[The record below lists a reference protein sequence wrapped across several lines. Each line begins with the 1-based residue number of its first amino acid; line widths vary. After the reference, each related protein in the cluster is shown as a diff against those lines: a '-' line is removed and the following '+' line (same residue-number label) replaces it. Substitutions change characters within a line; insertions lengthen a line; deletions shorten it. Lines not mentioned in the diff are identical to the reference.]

1 MDHRVPLRS
10 RTVLKFDG
18 MDCHVEEVVG
28 RGSNAIV
35 YKGWY
40 PDFLNPE
47 QRHHVLIKELFPL
60 HPEGKIR
67 RDGSDSIIVEPEA
80 EEHFFLHR
88 ESFLAGNEVHLRL
101 LEEHPQII
109 GANLNSFSGNGTLYS
124 VLGFSGGRTLQSALA
139 EPGLGLRVHVG
150 RMQNLLEA
158 LEVFHKSGYLHLD
171 ISPDNV
177 MLVGQGEQER
187 IFLIDY
193 NSTCPLEHR
202 ERAVSSVKAG
212 YSAPEVE
219 NGERDSLCFATDLY
233 SVAAV
238 FFRCLMGRTLSLEEM
253 LRAKAPDGADS
264 PCLADA
270 PQTVSSMV
278 ARILRK
284 GLNIL
289 PGRRY
294 QSTGQ
299 MRLDFEELLDRVDCV
314 GVTHW
319 ALWENGRRSVEELV
333 RVNPSL
339 LYVKE
344 EGKLYPIRLRQ
355 EKSVSLEQYLASIL
369 SPEGKSGLIL
379 ADGGMGKTTLLLH
392 TALMQGKR
400 YSPSAP
406 AVFYVSLNGWN
417 PGDRQY
423 ILSRLLMRMRFKRE
437 ENSYESAMHALG
449 KLLEQ
454 PLKTKKGDCPVV
466 LLLLDGLNEVRAD
479 MGPLIREINEL
490 SKLAGVRILAASRS
504 GVPALELVPVSLAPL
519 EREDIAW
526 ALGERGLLLPREES
540 LWQLLST
547 PLILSIYLKTG
558 EGEKQPDIRNEEELM
573 RAYMGALLQKELRQL
588 AEEDPLRW
596 QLDAAL
602 NYVLPCIAAE
612 EKRTGGGLS
621 EEQLL
626 KVVEKCWL
634 LLRSPAMRRI
644 FPQWIGRSRAILGD
658 RKTGEE
664 WYDLMVHQL
673 LWQRLGLLLRDGAG
687 CCRVFHQRIGEY
699 LAGVYGALAVRIR
712 RRRRLSAAAV
722 TAAVLGLFFLGKAG
736 FEAHAYYPDEVVES
750 VIDHGVTAYVSFG
763 GQYAGLRQWTEYGLA
778 GNTEECLSE
787 YDTVLSSLTAKDALT
802 MGEKRCLTQIQEH
815 LTGQEDKAVSWSGLP
830 LEGELARELVGY
842 PMERSGYYG
851 ETLPIAMGWLQSGR
865 ARREYPEYL
874 NLLSEV
880 LEADAAVAAE
890 LYHQTCAVHLESGEK
905 VWQDSV
911 RVLVAGIPEQEIH
924 RNTGYVEDRGQYL
937 ENLREALKQAQ
948 RELKQ
953 ATASVKLIC
962 MEENL
967 L

>member
-10 RTVLKFDG
+10 RTVLRFDG

-28 RGSNAIV
+28 CGSNAIV

-47 QRHHVLIKELFPL
+47 QRHHVLIKELFPF

-67 RDGSDSIIVEPEA
+67 RDGSDHIIVEPEA
-80 EEHFFLHR
+80 EEHFSLHR

-101 LEEHPQII
+101 LADHPQII
-109 GANLNSFSGNGTLYS
+109 GANLNSFTGNGTLYS
-124 VLGFSGGRTLQSALA
+124 VLGLGGGRTLQSALTA
-139 EPGLGLRVHVG
+139 PEQELRVHVR
-150 RMQNLLEA
+150 RMRNLLEA
-158 LEVFHKSGYLHLD
+158 LEAFHKSGYLHLD

-177 MLVGQGEQER
+177 MLVGEGEQER

-193 NSTCPLEHR
+193 NSACPLDDR

-219 NGERDSLCFATDLY
+219 NGEQDSLGFATDLY
-233 SVAAV
+233 SVTAI
-238 FFRCLMGRTLSLEEM
+238 FFRCIMGRTLTLEEM

-299 MRLDFEELLDRVDCV
+299 MRQDFEELLDRMDCV

-319 ALWENGRRSVEELV
+319 ALWENGRRSVEELI

-339 LYVKE
+339 LYIKE
-344 EGKLYPIRLRQ
+344 ETKLYPIRLRQ
-355 EKSVSLEQYLASIL
+355 GENLSLEQYLSNIL

-400 YSPSAP
+400 YSPAVP
-406 AVFYVSLNGWN
+406 AVFYLNLNGWA
-417 PGDRQY
+417 PGDRNY
-423 ILSRLLMRMRFKRE
+423 VLSQILMRMRFKRE
-437 ENSYESAMHALG
+437 QNSFESAMHALR

-454 PLKTKKGDCPVV
+454 PLKTKNGKLPVV
-466 LLLLDGLNEVRAD
+466 LLLLDGLNEVRSD
-479 MGPLIREINEL
+479 MEPLIREINEL

-504 GVPALELVPVSLAPL
+504 GMPALELVPASLAPL
-519 EREDIAW
+519 EKEDIAW
-526 ALGERGLLLPREES
+526 ALGEQGMLLPREES

-547 PLILSIYLKTG
+547 PLILSIYLQTG
-558 EGEKQPDIRNEEELM
+558 EAGKQLDIQNEEELM
-573 RAYMGALLQKELRQL
+573 MAYIGALLQKELRQL
-588 AEEDPLRW
+588 TVEAPQRW
-596 QLDAAL
+596 QLDVAL

-621 EEQLL
+621 DEQLL
-626 KVVEKCWL
+626 KIVEKCWR

-658 RKTGEE
+658 MHTAEE
-664 WYDLMVHQL
+664 WYGLMVHQL
-673 LWQRLGLLLRDGAG
+673 LWQRMGLLLRDSAG
-687 CCRVFHQRIGEY
+687 GYRVFHQRIGEY
-699 LAGVYGALAVRIR
+699 LADIYGAIAVRIR
-712 RRRRLSAAAV
+712 RKRRLSAAAV
-722 TAAVLGLFFLGKAG
+722 AAAVLGLLALGRVS

-763 GQYAGLRQWTEYGLA
+763 GQYAEIRQWTEYGLA
-778 GNTEECLSE
+778 GNTEKCLTE
-787 YDTVLSSLTAKDALT
+787 YDTVLASLTAKDALT
-802 MGEKRCLTQIQEH
+802 MGEKRCLAQIQEH
-815 LTGQEDKAVSWSGLP
+815 LTGQEDKEVSWSQLP
-830 LEGELARELVGY
+830 LEGTLAEGLVSY
-842 PMERSGYYG
+842 PMERGGYY
-851 ETLPIAMGWLQSGR
+851 EELLPVAMGWLQSQR
-865 ARREYPEYL
+865 AQKEYPEYL

-890 LYHQTCAVHLESGEK
+890 LYHQTCAVHQESGNR
-905 VWQDSV
+905 VWQDSIQA
-911 RVLVAGIPEQEIH
+911 LVVSIPEQESH

-937 ENLREALKQAQ
+937 ENLQEALKRAQ

-962 MEENL
+962 MEEKL